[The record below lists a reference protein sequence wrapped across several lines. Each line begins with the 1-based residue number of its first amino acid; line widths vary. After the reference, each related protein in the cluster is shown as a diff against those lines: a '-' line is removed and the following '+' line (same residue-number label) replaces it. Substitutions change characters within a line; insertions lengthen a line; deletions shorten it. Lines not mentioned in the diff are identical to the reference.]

1 MQDNLRVN
9 MPIQNVPDTNSKIR
23 PTKDP
28 SVQTPI
34 DPTRVINQ
42 GNQAENTQQSK
53 NDNLGFLFNKGS
65 VFNKFIQQLNSTPL
79 LAQTLK
85 KVVFEAFAGSVQKS
99 EKLNTELAKLADT
112 LKLSEDQIVSALQY
126 QNENQTKFTGSLF
139 DKLRQLLSDHQN
151 SKEFELLLG
160 NFLKSFN
167 GYSSTNS
174 TLKAIVFNLKNM
186 TMYMPKTYSDK
197 LEIMINKLSLSGN
210 FTFEEAVDALG
221 QNLAVLKN
229 EVVPFFNSY
238 VRATNDF
245 GKVRDMITILISN
258 IARLNTSSQ
267 QDVVEKFVD
276 LIEFCKFTFE
286 MPQDEIEVI
295 KHSFTTALS
304 NPNNES
310 DKMFDSISNLIKEGM
325 SEENPLSTRNTYK
338 DIATSLLLDKNVFM
352 PFNHYVLPFN
362 YNNTFVFS
370 ELWVEKE
377 AHKKQSANSVEPITR
392 LFLNFDI
399 RGVGYFEAVMWLSK
413 DSMDLEFNYPSTI
426 PEKAVKDGISKIFAQ
441 NGINLKNLSLAKD
454 KPARKIQE
462 VFKFSTRRGVDVVI

>member
-139 DKLRQLLSDHQN
+139 DKLRQLLSEHQN

-221 QNLAVLKN
+221 QNL
-229 EVVPFFNSY
+229 
-238 VRATNDF
+238 
-245 GKVRDMITILISN
+245 
-258 IARLNTSSQ
+258 
-267 QDVVEKFVD
+267 
-276 LIEFCKFTFE
+276 
-286 MPQDEIEVI
+286 
-295 KHSFTTALS
+295 
-304 NPNNES
+304 
-310 DKMFDSISNLIKEGM
+310 
-325 SEENPLSTRNTYK
+325 
-338 DIATSLLLDKNVFM
+338 
-352 PFNHYVLPFN
+352 
-362 YNNTFVFS
+362 
-370 ELWVEKE
+370 
-377 AHKKQSANSVEPITR
+377 
-392 LFLNFDI
+392 
-399 RGVGYFEAVMWLSK
+399 
-413 DSMDLEFNYPSTI
+413 
-426 PEKAVKDGISKIFAQ
+426 
-441 NGINLKNLSLAKD
+441 
-454 KPARKIQE
+454 
-462 VFKFSTRRGVDVVI
+462 

>member
-1 MQDNLRVN
+1 
-9 MPIQNVPDTNSKIR
+9 
-23 PTKDP
+23 
-28 SVQTPI
+28 
-34 DPTRVINQ
+34 
-42 GNQAENTQQSK
+42 
-53 NDNLGFLFNKGS
+53 
-65 VFNKFIQQLNSTPL
+65 
-79 LAQTLK
+79 
-85 KVVFEAFAGSVQKS
+85 
-99 EKLNTELAKLADT
+99 
-112 LKLSEDQIVSALQY
+112 
-126 QNENQTKFTGSLF
+126 
-139 DKLRQLLSDHQN
+139 
-151 SKEFELLLG
+151 
-160 NFLKSFN
+160 
-167 GYSSTNS
+167 
-174 TLKAIVFNLKNM
+174 
-186 TMYMPKTYSDK
+186 
-197 LEIMINKLSLSGN
+197 
-210 FTFEEAVDALG
+210 
-221 QNLAVLKN
+221 
-229 EVVPFFNSY
+229 
-238 VRATNDF
+238 
-245 GKVRDMITILISN
+245 
-258 IARLNTSSQ
+258 
-267 QDVVEKFVD
+267 VD